1 MKDQSTNTVLMVRPF
16 FFRMNEQTSVNN
28 YYQSAV
34 SLVNTEEVRGKA
46 SGEFDRFVTLLTANG
61 VNVLIQNDLGQH
73 DTPDSIFPNN
83 WISTDQKGRVII
95 YPMFAANR
103 RLEKQIPLIPM
114 LKEVCQSELQVLDL
128 SYFEEEHKFLEGT
141 GSLVLDHQN
150 KIAYMSIS
158 QRSNQEVLSRWALN
172 SGYRTISFESFQTV
186 NSQRLPIYHTNVMM
200 SIGSK
205 WAVVC
210 AEAIDNASDRLM
222 VIDQLSN
229 DRQVITISEEQ
240 AARFAGNILELK
252 NKEGQPLIIMSKSAF
267 DAFSSAQLDLLKS
280 HGQLVVADIET
291 IEKYGGGSARCMLA
305 EVFLTLK
312 S

>member
-1 MKDQSTNTVLMVRPF
+1 
-16 FFRMNEQTSVNN
+16 
-28 YYQSAV
+28 
-34 SLVNTEEVRGKA
+34 
-46 SGEFDRFVTLLTANG
+46 
-61 VNVLIQNDLGQH
+61 
-73 DTPDSIFPNN
+73 
-83 WISTDQKGRVII
+83 
-95 YPMFAANR
+95 
-103 RLEKQIPLIPM
+103 
-114 LKEVCQSELQVLDL
+114 
-128 SYFEEEHKFLEGT
+128 
-141 GSLVLDHQN
+141 
-150 KIAYMSIS
+150 
-158 QRSNQEVLSRWALN
+158 
-172 SGYRTISFESFQTV
+172 
-186 NSQRLPIYHTNVMM
+186 MM

-229 DRQVITISEEQ
+229 DRQIITISEEQ

-267 DAFSSAQLDLLKS
+267 DAFSSAQLDLLRS